1 MTNDIKSQVLSIV
14 RDIEQG
20 RQCESCTEC
29 GADLGKSSFCPAC
42 EASNPDILSGFDY
55 IADVLDIN
63 WILDSNR
70 EFKGARLLVAFGGPN
85 IWIDTAKQTVE
96 GHWWGDSYTASYSR
110 DEMDI
115 EDACSEWFNC
125 C

>member
-1 MTNDIKSQVLSIV
+1 MTHEIKAHVQSIINDI
-14 RDIEQG
+14 ENG

-29 GADLGKSSFCPAC
+29 GADLGKSSFCPECAVR
-42 EASNPDILSGFDY
+42 NPDTLSGFDY
-55 IADVLDIN
+55 ISDALDVD
-63 WILDSNR
+63 WILDSKR

-96 GHWWGDSYTASYSR
+96 GHWWGDSFTASYSR

-115 EDACSEWFNC
+115 EGACSEWFNC
-125 C
+125 